1 MAHYSLHVHRVFSFS
16 KAVILVRLERDTT
29 SREVT
34 YKWLMIVVSP
44 FSNATVCCCSV
55 PRISA
60 LSPGRRRRRQLCAI
74 LFSLMMT
81 LPILLLS
88 TLPTA
93 PRVLKKSAD
102 TATNENPVAVH
113 YRVPRL
119 SDEKG

>member
-55 PRISA
+55 PRINA
-60 LSPGRRRRRQLCAI
+60 LSPGQRRQLCAI

-88 TLPTA
+88 TLPT
-93 PRVLKKSAD
+93 PPGVLSK
-102 TATNENPVAVH
+102 
-113 YRVPRL
+113 
-119 SDEKG
+119 